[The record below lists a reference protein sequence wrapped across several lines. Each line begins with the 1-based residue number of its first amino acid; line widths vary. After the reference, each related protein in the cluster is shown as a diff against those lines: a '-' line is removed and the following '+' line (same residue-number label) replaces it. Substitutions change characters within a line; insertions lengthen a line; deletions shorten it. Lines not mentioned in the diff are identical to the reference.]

1 MAGTVLNETLWLLR
15 ERGWGGRGSGSPDH
29 FVRDVVVQPPVG
41 QCSLLRMLLTI
52 IETIHFYIRKLQE
65 IMTIKVFSGIA

>member
-1 MAGTVLNETLWLLR
+1 MAFEGEGL
-15 ERGWGGRGSGSPDH
+15 GGRGSGSPDH

-52 IETIHFYIRKLQE
+52 IETIHFYTRKLQE

>member
-15 ERGWGGRGSGSPDH
+15 ERGCGGRGSGSPDH

-52 IETIHFYIRKLQE
+52 IETIHFYTRKLQE